1 MLIYAAAD
9 IHGRWDRVQTILA
22 NVARHRPDVLVL
34 AGDLCA
40 WWRPHALQ
48 ELVTSL
54 SIPILAVGGN
64 SDSPKRLSAL
74 NRFPMLRRIHLARET
89 IAGVV
94 FVGIDG
100 TLPLPFHSRLG
111 FQERRLETTASR
123 LLPENGVLVVHPP
136 PYGTRDRVLG
146 KFHAGSRAVRRL
158 IDRCAPGLVLC
169 GHIHEQAGVAS
180 RGKTVVVNCAL
191 GRASQGA
198 VIHYDGRSKP
208 VYRMLT

>member
-9 IHGRWDRVQTILA
+9 IHGRWERIQAILA
-22 NVARHRPDVLVL
+22 NVACHRPDVLVL

-40 WWRPHALQ
+40 RRRIDALL
-48 ELVTSL
+48 ELVASL

-64 SDSPKRLSAL
+64 SDARKRLSAL
-74 NRFPMLRRIHLARET
+74 NRFPMLRRLHLARET

-100 TLPLPFHSRLG
+100 TLPIPFHSRLG
-111 FQERRLETTASR
+111 MRERHSETAASR
-123 LLPENGVLVVHPP
+123 LLPKRGVLVVHPP
-136 PYGTRDRVLG
+136 PHGIRDRVWG

-180 RGKTVVVNCAL
+180 RGDTVVVNCAM

-198 VIHYDGRSKP
+198 LIHYDGRSGP
-208 VYRMLT
+208 TCRMLT